1 MFVQLLLSLLRNYFH
16 NWSTKKNLIPLFTKR
31 VLINLQKYRF
41 KVLIVVDNVPK
52 LHLFDRTNRFNFSW
66 IPHYSAI
73 YRYLAEFHT
82 LLANNNFIQFSCIMI
97 LDVQIMF
104 FLSPFSPKFKILFIR
119 LPDRFSRRFSLI
131 LKFPS
136 NPRYNFLH
144 VRYNHVLFQC
154 ESFRRL
160 LS

>member
-16 NWSTKKNLIPLFTKR
+16 NWSTKKNLISLFTKR

-41 KVLIVVDNVPK
+41 KVLIVVDNV

-66 IPHYSAI
+66 I
-73 YRYLAEFHT
+73 LAEFHT

-97 LDVQIMF
+97 LDVQITF
-104 FLSPFSPKFKILFIR
+104 FPLFLPNSRFLFIR
-119 LPDRFSRRFSLI
+119 LSDRFSRRSLI
-131 LKFPS
+131 SKFPS
-136 NPRYNFLH
+136 NPRYNFFH
-144 VRYNHVLFQC
+144 VRYNVFFQC

>member
-41 KVLIVVDNVPK
+41 KVLIVVDNV

-66 IPHYSAI
+66 I
-73 YRYLAEFHT
+73 LAEFHT
-82 LLANNNFIQFSCIMI
+82 LLPNNNFIQFSCIMI
-97 LDVQIMF
+97 LDVQITF
-104 FLSPFSPKFKILFIR
+104 FPLFLPNSRFLFIR
-119 LPDRFSRRFSLI
+119 LPDRFSRRSLI
-131 LKFPS
+131 SKFPS
-136 NPRYNFLH
+136 NPRYNFFH

>member
-16 NWSTKKNLIPLFTKR
+16 NWSTKKNLIPLFTER

-41 KVLIVVDNVPK
+41 KVLIVVDNV

-66 IPHYSAI
+66 I
-73 YRYLAEFHT
+73 LAEFHT

-119 LPDRFSRRFSLI
+119 SPDRFSQRSLI
-131 LKFPS
+131 SKFPS
-136 NPRYNFLH
+136 NPRYNFFH
-144 VRYNHVLFQC
+144 MRYNVLFQC

>member
-41 KVLIVVDNVPK
+41 KVLIVVDNV

-66 IPHYSAI
+66 I
-73 YRYLAEFHT
+73 LAEFHT
-82 LLANNNFIQFSCIMI
+82 LLPNNNFIQFSCIMI
-97 LDVQIMF
+97 LDVQITF
-104 FLSPFSPKFKILFIR
+104 FPLFLPNSRFLFIR
-119 LPDRFSRRFSLI
+119 SPDRFSRRSLI
-131 LKFPS
+131 SKFPS
-136 NPRYNFLH
+136 NPRYNFFH

>member
-16 NWSTKKNLIPLFTKR
+16 NWSTKKNLISLFTKR

-41 KVLIVVDNVPK
+41 KVLIVVDNV

-66 IPHYSAI
+66 I
-73 YRYLAEFHT
+73 LAEFHT

-97 LDVQIMF
+97 LDVQITF
-104 FLSPFSPKFKILFIR
+104 FPLFLPNSRFLFIR
-119 LPDRFSRRFSLI
+119 LSDRFSRRSLI
-131 LKFPS
+131 SKFPS
-136 NPRYNFLH
+136 NPRYNFFH

>member
-41 KVLIVVDNVPK
+41 KVLIVVDNV

-66 IPHYSAI
+66 I
-73 YRYLAEFHT
+73 LAEFHT

-97 LDVQIMF
+97 LDVQITF
-104 FLSPFSPKFKILFIR
+104 FPLFLPNSRFLFIR
-119 LPDRFSRRFSLI
+119 SPDRFSRRSLI
-131 LKFPS
+131 SKFPS
-136 NPRYNFLH
+136 NPRYNFFH

>member
-41 KVLIVVDNVPK
+41 KVLIVVDNV

-66 IPHYSAI
+66 I
-73 YRYLAEFHT
+73 LAEFHT

-97 LDVQIMF
+97 LDVQITF
-104 FLSPFSPKFKILFIR
+104 FPLFLPNSRFLFIR
-119 LPDRFSRRFSLI
+119 LPDRFSRRSLI

-136 NPRYNFLH
+136 NPRYNFFH
-144 VRYNHVLFQC
+144 VRYNVLFQC

>member
-41 KVLIVVDNVPK
+41 KVLIVVDNV

-66 IPHYSAI
+66 I
-73 YRYLAEFHT
+73 LAEFHT
-82 LLANNNFIQFSCIMI
+82 LLPNNNFIQFSCIMV
-97 LDVQIMF
+97 LDVQITF
-104 FLSPFSPKFKILFIR
+104 FPLFLPNSRFLFIR
-119 LPDRFSRRFSLI
+119 LPDRFSRRSLI
-131 LKFPS
+131 SKFPS
-136 NPRYNFLH
+136 NPRYNFFH

>member
-41 KVLIVVDNVPK
+41 KVLIVVDNV

-66 IPHYSAI
+66 I
-73 YRYLAEFHT
+73 LAEFHT
-82 LLANNNFIQFSCIMI
+82 LLPNNNFIQFSCIMI

-104 FLSPFSPKFKILFIR
+104 FPLS
-119 LPDRFSRRFSLI
+119 LPNSRFYLSDYPIVFLHDP
-131 LKFPS
+131 L
-136 NPRYNFLH
+136 YQNFLQI
-144 VRYNHVLFQC
+144 LATIF
-154 ESFRRL
+154 FT
-160 LS
+160 

>member
-41 KVLIVVDNVPK
+41 KVLIVVDNV

-66 IPHYSAI
+66 I
-73 YRYLAEFHT
+73 LAEFHT
-82 LLANNNFIQFSCIMI
+82 LLPNNNFIQFSCIMI
-97 LDVQIMF
+97 LDVQITF
-104 FLSPFSPKFKILFIR
+104 FPLFLPNSRFLFIR
-119 LPDRFSRRFSLI
+119 LPDRFSRRSLV

-136 NPRYNFLH
+136 NPRYNFFH
-144 VRYNHVLFQC
+144 VRYNVLFQC

>member
-41 KVLIVVDNVPK
+41 KVLIVVDNV

-66 IPHYSAI
+66 I
-73 YRYLAEFHT
+73 LAEFHT
-82 LLANNNFIQFSCIMI
+82 LLPNNNFIQFSCIMI

-104 FLSPFSPKFKILFIR
+104 FPLSFSPKFKILFIR
-119 LPDRFSRRFSLI
+119 LPDRFSRRSLI
-131 LKFPS
+131 SKFPS
-136 NPRYNFLH
+136 NPRYNFFH

>member
-41 KVLIVVDNVPK
+41 KVLIVVDNV

-66 IPHYSAI
+66 I
-73 YRYLAEFHT
+73 LAEFHT

-97 LDVQIMF
+97 LDVQITF
-104 FLSPFSPKFKILFIR
+104 FPLFLPNSRFLFIR
-119 LPDRFSRRFSLI
+119 LPDRFSRRSLI
-131 LKFPS
+131 SKFPS
-136 NPRYNFLH
+136 NPRYNFFH

>member
-41 KVLIVVDNVPK
+41 KVLIVVDNV

-66 IPHYSAI
+66 I
-73 YRYLAEFHT
+73 LAEFHT
-82 LLANNNFIQFSCIMI
+82 LLPNNNFIQFSCIMI

-104 FLSPFSPKFKILFIR
+104 FPLSFFPNSRFYLSDYPIVFLDGPLYQNLLQILATIF
-119 LPDRFSRRFSLI
+119 FT
-131 LKFPS
+131 
-136 NPRYNFLH
+136 
-144 VRYNHVLFQC
+144 
-154 ESFRRL
+154 
-160 LS
+160 

>member
-41 KVLIVVDNVPK
+41 KVLIVVDNV

-66 IPHYSAI
+66 I
-73 YRYLAEFHT
+73 LAEFHT
-82 LLANNNFIQFSCIMI
+82 LLPNNNFIQFSCIMI
-97 LDVQIMF
+97 LDVQITF
-104 FLSPFSPKFKILFIR
+104 FPLFLPNSRFLFIR
-119 LPDRFSRRFSLI
+119 LPDRFSRRSLI
-131 LKFPS
+131 SKFPS
-136 NPRYNFLH
+136 NPRYNFFH
-144 VRYNHVLFQC
+144 VRYNVLFQC

>member
-41 KVLIVVDNVPK
+41 KVLIVVIQLLYNV

-66 IPHYSAI
+66 I
-73 YRYLAEFHT
+73 LAEFHT
-82 LLANNNFIQFSCIMI
+82 LLSNNNFIQFSCIMI

-119 LPDRFSRRFSLI
+119 LPDRFSRRSLI
-131 LKFPS
+131 SKFPS
-136 NPRYNFLH
+136 NPRYNFFH